1 MPPKGEIL
9 YRAFPLN
16 LDSLQSP
23 PLIDRFFN
31 IFFVYKD
38 IVLKGGRRSI
48 PKPNYFRFQVKFI
61 LVRRKRVKVK
71 MSKIWVKHTT
81 FVV

>member
-23 PLIDRFFN
+23 PLIDRFFIYSLYIKTLSLKEGGGLFQSQI
-31 IFFVYKD
+31 IFEF
-38 IVLKGGRRSI
+38 
-48 PKPNYFRFQVKFI
+48 KFI